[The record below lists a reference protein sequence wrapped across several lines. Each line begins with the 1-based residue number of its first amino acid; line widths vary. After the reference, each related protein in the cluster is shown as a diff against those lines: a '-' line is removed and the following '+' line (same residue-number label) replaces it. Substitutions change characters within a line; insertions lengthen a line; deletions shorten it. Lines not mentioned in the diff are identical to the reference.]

1 MIKFILLLSIF
12 MFNINASTINFQEEK
27 YIEVI
32 DNTVFKKGTLD
43 FKENQ
48 ITLKYKNSNRVLI
61 YKEDNL
67 TIKTEEDTQT
77 IDLNKQIALKIIFLL
92 IEAIHTNDL
101 QTLQEHFK
109 INKTN
114 KITTLNPLGS
124 LTNYIEEVEYKKD
137 KKLDFLTIKMTNGNI
152 TTIREL
158 ND

>member
-1 MIKFILLLSIF
+1 MIKFILLLSFIIL
-12 MFNINASTINFQEEK
+12 NLNASTINFQEEK

-32 DNTVFKKGTLD
+32 DNTVLKKGSLD

-61 YKEDNL
+61 YKEDDL
-67 TIKTEEDTQT
+67 TIKNDEDTQT
-77 IDLNKQIALKIIFLL
+77 IDLNKQIALKMIFLL

-109 INKTN
+109 IHKNNKL
-114 KITTLNPLGS
+114 ITLEPKSS
-124 LTNYIEEVEYKKD
+124 LQSYIENVEFKKD
-137 KKLDFLTIKMTNGNI
+137 KKLEFLTIKMTNGNI
-152 TTIREL
+152 TTIREI

>member
-1 MIKFILLLSIF
+1 MFRFLIICMCVIF
-12 MFNINASTINFQEEK
+12 SNASSINFQEEK

-43 FKENQ
+43 FKENE

-61 YKEDNL
+61 YKDDNL
-67 TIKTEEDTQT
+67 TIQNGEDIQS
-77 IDLNKQIALKIIFLL
+77 INLNKQIALKMVFLL
-92 IEAIHTNDL
+92 IESIHTNDL
-101 QTLQEHFK
+101 KTLEEHFNIYEK
-109 INKTN
+109 K
-114 KITTLNPLGS
+114 KVITLEPKSS
-124 LTNYIEEVEYKKD
+124 LKSYITYVEYKKD

>member
-1 MIKFILLLSIF
+1 MIKFILLLSFIIL
-12 MFNINASTINFQEEK
+12 NLNASTINFQEEK

-32 DNTVFKKGTLD
+32 DNTVFKKGSLD

-67 TIKTEEDTQT
+67 TIKNNEDTQT
-77 IDLNKQIALKIIFLL
+77 IDLNKQIALKMIFLL

-109 INKTN
+109 IHKNNKL
-114 KITTLNPLGS
+114 ITLEPKSS
-124 LTNYIEEVEYKKD
+124 LQSYIENVEFKKD
-137 KKLDFLTIKMTNGNI
+137 KKLEFLTIKMTNGNI
-152 TTIREL
+152 TTIREI

>member
-12 MFNINASTINFQEEK
+12 IFNIHASTINFQEEK

-32 DNTVFKKGTLD
+32 DNTVFKKGSLD

-61 YKEDNL
+61 YKDDNL
-67 TIKTEEDTQT
+67 TIKSGNDTQT
-77 IDLNKQIALKIIFLL
+77 IDLNKQLALKMVFLL
-92 IEAIHTNDL
+92 IEAIHINDL
-101 QTLQEHFK
+101 KTLSEYFK
-109 INKTN
+109 INKEN
-114 KITTLNPLGS
+114 KITNLEPLGS
-124 LTNYIEEVEYKKD
+124 LANYIENVEFKKD

-158 ND
+158 NE

>member
-77 IDLNKQIALKIIFLL
+77 IDLNKQIALKMVFLL
-92 IEAIHTNDL
+92 IKSIHINDFK
-101 QTLQEHFK
+101 TLEEHFNIYEK
-109 INKTN
+109 K
-114 KITTLNPLGS
+114 KVITLEPKSS
-124 LTNYIEEVEYKKD
+124 LKSYITYVEYKKD